1 METFSVYLSREI
13 RYLIKG
19 GKVKEQGKYVDLFLP
34 YLLRESEMRRSGS
47 YRKNKEDEGP
57 QSLFKKVDEGRLRWM
72 VVDGT

>member
-1 METFSVYLSREI
+1 M
-13 RYLIKG
+13 
-19 GKVKEQGKYVDLFLP
+19 KEQGKYVDLFLP

-57 QSLFKKVDEGRLRWM
+57 QSFFKKVDEGCLRWM

>member
-1 METFSVYLSREI
+1 M
-13 RYLIKG
+13 
-19 GKVKEQGKYVDLFLP
+19 KEQGKYVDLFLP

-57 QSLFKKVDEGRLRWM
+57 QSLLKKLTKEGCLRWM